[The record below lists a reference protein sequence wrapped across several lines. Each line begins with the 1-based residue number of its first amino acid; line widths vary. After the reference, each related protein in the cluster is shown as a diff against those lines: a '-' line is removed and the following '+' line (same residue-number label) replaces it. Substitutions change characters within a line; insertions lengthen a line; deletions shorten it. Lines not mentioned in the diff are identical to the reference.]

1 MARSSSRRDDILNA
15 AALLFRRQGYANTGV
30 NEILEMAQAPKGSLY
45 HYFPDGKEEIGV
57 AAMKRVGAAVTAE
70 IVEATSRAKAPEKA
84 VMTVARGFA
93 KWLEDT
99 NFQQGCGIATTL
111 LESGHSDDALRC
123 AGGAALRDWRDA
135 LEDCFL
141 RFEIPAARAPRLAAM
156 VIATIEGGLMM
167 ARGENSTAPLM
178 DAAEEAA
185 EAVRLARPS
194 AT

>member
-167 ARGENSTAPLM
+167 AQIGRAH
-178 DAAEEAA
+178 
-185 EAVRLARPS
+185 V
-194 AT
+194 

>member
-99 NFQQGCGIATTL
+99 NFQQDRK
-111 LESGHSDDALRC
+111 S
-123 AGGAALRDWRDA
+123 
-135 LEDCFL
+135 
-141 RFEIPAARAPRLAAM
+141 
-156 VIATIEGGLMM
+156 V
-167 ARGENSTAPLM
+167 
-178 DAAEEAA
+178 
-185 EAVRLARPS
+185 V
-194 AT
+194 